1 MASGTLCPNCGK
13 PVMPYGRFLRQA
25 EPLKISRCTN
35 CDVELKRKKSVWIL
49 LIAGAIVLATM
60 IGLGIPFTFE
70 RWGVIAASV
79 FTFVVSVAAV
89 VILNLSGWLFVG
101 WDLVAPSDRDEGQPG
116 P

>member
-1 MASGTLCPNCGK
+1 MPSGTLCPNCGK

-25 EPLKISRCTN
+25 EPYKISRCTN
-35 CDVELKRKKSVWIL
+35 CDVELKRKKSVWLL
-49 LIAGAIVLATM
+49 LIVGAVVLATM

-70 RWGVIAASV
+70 RWGVVAASV

-89 VILNLSGWLFVG
+89 VTLNLWGWLFVG
-101 WDLVAPSDRDEGQPG
+101 WDLVAPNDGDEGQPG